1 MLYIDV
7 KATGQA
13 VRARSAKLEKTSFV
27 ESRAAC
33 KYLLNTLPACNPGLI
48 PEKLRHLNGRLP
60 IEWLDAAN
68 QKFAE
73 LIEAY
78 PRYAQV
84 YSRVRRIL
92 NADCCLCWRPD

>member
-7 KATGQA
+7 KATAKA
-13 VRARSAKLEKTSFV
+13 VYERSVKLEKTSFV

-33 KYLLNTLPACNPGLI
+33 KYLLDTLPACNPDLI
-48 PEKLRHLNGRLP
+48 PKKLRHLNGRLP
-60 IEWLDAAN
+60 IAWLDAAN
-68 QKFAE
+68 QKFVE
-73 LIEAY
+73 LIEAF
-78 PRYAQV
+78 PRYALV